1 MSIGGNPAVAG
12 SITLDN
18 TVEHA
23 QWKTSA
29 NATPQDVTTI
39 RLNGTSIWTKPDLQ
53 IVQNTPT
60 YNTETEKVTISV
72 TRPTLI
78 NSWKYKINSGS
89 LSSAQTSNSIAV
101 SRSSFTNNSNNTITV
116 YGYRD
121 GVLKGNSVA
130 KTIYVAQDNTL
141 SGSASWNRNN
151 NSASL
156 SVTLGSS
163 LTGWTYQVGSGSQ
176 INGSGTTATITD
188 TSNGAKTVTFRG
200 FLNNTQKNSTTASY
214 TVAVPSISCTATGG
228 EEKITISISRSNHIS
243 TDKWQYKID
252 SGSWQTGAAIGTT
265 SKVVTGVAA
274 GTRSVQVRLQNS
286 GGTVLATSASV
297 STTVQAA
304 YVPPTAGS
312 SATATN
318 SSGDWIK
325 HAYTTY
331 NAIKTNEISLNGIGD
346 SSVEQLITIKW
357 EHWFGDTHGFND
369 DDDYSNWRVNSAT
382 ATRTYSSP
390 KGQSYYTPNLNSIV
404 HDTNQGVNIAG
415 PLRNDD
421 DDGRPLGDAGILNTR
436 RAPSVYHH
444 TRGNK
449 LLQVNSSASGD
460 GATLYNSCKGKSL
473 GTRLNIAGSLIKDA
487 VDFGYDTTYAQTF
500 DFGWPIFWGKYNDDD
515 SDWSAPHC
523 VFFVKESNE
532 KLSVW
537 VVLPDGTHSV
547 GRDGQ
552 YNQYKGTNAGGY
564 ANPTVA
570 WQGIGHY
577 GYSTG
582 FKYPLKGWQV
592 TGEIVSV

>member
-297 STTVQAA
+297 STTVQAG
-304 YVPPTAGS
+304 YVPPVAGS
-312 SATATN
+312 TSTGTNKSKSGTAVGT
-318 SSGDWIK
+318 SVKVS
-325 HAYTTY
+325 
-331 NAIKTNEISLNGIGD
+331 EFSLAGIGKVD
-346 SSVEQLITIKW
+346 VGQEVTVQFTHKY
-357 EHWFGDTHGFND
+357 GDYNPAGND
-369 DDDYSNWRVNSAT
+369 DDDSSSMVRT
-382 ATRTYSSP
+382 TTTTRKYISP
-390 KGQSYYTPNLNSIV
+390 KNANYFTNPTYTNSWASPTGSHIYGPFNGS
-404 HDTNQGVNIAG
+404 DTVD
-415 PLRNDD
+415 RCDD
-421 DDGRPLGDAGILNTR
+421 DDCTM
-436 RAPSVYHH
+436 
-444 TRGNK
+444 GN
-449 LLQVNSSASGD
+449 
-460 GATLYNSCKGKSL
+460 
-473 GTRLNIAGSLIKDA
+473 
-487 VDFGYDTTYAQTF
+487 
-500 DFGWPIFWGKYNDDD
+500 
-515 SDWSAPHC
+515 
-523 VFFVKESNE
+523 
-532 KLSVW
+532 
-537 VVLPDGTHSV
+537 
-547 GRDGQ
+547 
-552 YNQYKGTNAGGY
+552 GGG
-564 ANPTVA
+564 
-570 WQGIGHY
+570 QGIYFWPRGSKNNMVLARSTLLHQAMEQTHY
-577 GYSTG
+577 GIRARAN
-582 FKYPLKGWQV
+582 Q
-592 TGEIVSV
+592 